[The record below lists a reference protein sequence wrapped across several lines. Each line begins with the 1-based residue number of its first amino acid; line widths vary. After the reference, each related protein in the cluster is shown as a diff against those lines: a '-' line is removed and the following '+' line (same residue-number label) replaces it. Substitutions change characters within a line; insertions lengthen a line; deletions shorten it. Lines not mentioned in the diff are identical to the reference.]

1 MFFHFR
7 KTGIKVVTE
16 VIAHF
21 GEPGASLRKERKV
34 KSENP
39 IVLWFFVSYR
49 SNFLTF

>member
-16 VIAHF
+16 VIAHL
-21 GEPGASLRKERKV
+21 GELRAYLRKERKV
-34 KSENP
+34 KNENP
-39 IVLWFFVSYR
+39 IVLWFSVSYR